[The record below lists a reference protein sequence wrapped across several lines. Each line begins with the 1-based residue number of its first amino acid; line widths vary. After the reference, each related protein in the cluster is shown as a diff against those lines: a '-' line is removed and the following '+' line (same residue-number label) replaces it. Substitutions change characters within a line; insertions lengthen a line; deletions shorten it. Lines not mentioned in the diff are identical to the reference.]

1 MASSSS
7 SATEWIPGD
16 VEQAKEAREK
26 FEIWP
31 LDEYNCKLL
40 NEVHPRNYVTKAEEE
55 TPVYDLIA
63 IGSGAGGLVSS
74 KQSARRGAKSAMI
87 TERLAGGDCLNVG
100 CVPSKALIRS
110 ARAVSQVKR
119 AAEFGVV
126 VTGDVTVD
134 FEAVMTRLRRLRATI
149 APADGHPGTE
159 QAGTHVYQGRGKLTG
174 PNTVE
179 VNGMLLKFE
188 KCVLAMGGRPN
199 VPGSVEGLEDAPYTT
214 NENLFNLQVLPP
226 RMVILGAGVVALEM
240 AQSFALLGSK
250 VTVINRSSRLFE
262 SKEGDEEAAQLL
274 QSQLEKDSVT
284 FLSEATAERV
294 ETIDRG
300 DGDKKLPLMKITVGG
315 TVLECECLLVA
326 AGRAANVENC
336 GLEEANVEYEIGK
349 GIKVNEYAQSVSNPS
364 IYAIG
369 DCCAGV
375 PRLTHMSG
383 EMAKLVVQNSLAN
396 DDWKLSS
403 LVVPAVAY
411 TEPEY
416 ATVGI
421 ASLEQA
427 SKQGIEC
434 DVYRAGL
441 EHNDR
446 AILESSNVGFVKI
459 VVKKDTDEILGA
471 TIVAER
477 AGEMINEISLAM
489 KNNLGLYAIGRNI
502 HSYPTTG
509 EAVMGCGVQY
519 INKHL
524 PRLD

>member
-1 MASSSS
+1 MASTS
-7 SATEWIPGD
+7 EWTPGD

-26 FEIWP
+26 LDIWP

-40 NEVHPRNYVTKAEEE
+40 NEVHPRNYVSNANKKEGSF
-55 TPVYDLIA
+55 VYDLIA

-110 ARAVSQVKR
+110 ARAVAQVRR
-119 AAEFGVV
+119 AAEFGVIV
-126 VTGDVTVD
+126 SGEVTVD
-134 FEAVMTRLRRLRATI
+134 FEAVMARLRRLRATI

-159 QAGTHVYQGRGKLTG
+159 QAGTHVYQGRGRLTG

-179 VNGMLLKFE
+179 VNGKTLKFE
-188 KCVLAMGGRPN
+188 KCVLAMGGRPSI
-199 VPGSVEGLEDAPYTT
+199 PSSIDGLQDAPFTT

-226 RMVILGAGVVALEM
+226 RMIILGSGVVALEM

-250 VTVINRSSRLFE
+250 VTIVNRSSRLFE
-262 SKEGDEEAAQLL
+262 SKLGDDEAANLIQN
-274 QSQLEKDSVT
+274 QLEKDGVT
-284 FLSEATAERV
+284 FLSSSTAQKV
-294 ETIDRG
+294 ETINPG
-300 DGDKKLPLMKITVGG
+300 DGNKKLPLMKVTVGDK
-315 TVLECECLLVA
+315 VLECECLLVA

-336 GLEEANVEYEIGK
+336 GLEEANVDYELGK
-349 GIKVNEYAQSVSNPS
+349 GVKVNDYAQSVSNPS
-364 IYAIG
+364 VYAVG

-396 DDWKLSS
+396 DEWKLSS

-421 ASLEQA
+421 ASEEQA
-427 SKQGIEC
+427 KKQGVAC
-434 DVYRAGL
+434 DVYKTSL

-446 AILESSNVGFVKI
+446 AILESSNIGFVKI
-459 VVKKDTDEILGA
+459 LVKKDTDDILGA

-477 AGEMINEISLAM
+477 AGEMINEVSLAM

-502 HSYPTTG
+502 HPYPTTG